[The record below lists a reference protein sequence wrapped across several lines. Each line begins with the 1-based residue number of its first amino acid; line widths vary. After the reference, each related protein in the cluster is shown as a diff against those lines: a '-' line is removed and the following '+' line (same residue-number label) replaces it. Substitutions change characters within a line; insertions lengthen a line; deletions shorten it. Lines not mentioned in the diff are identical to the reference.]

1 MGVSK
6 ETAQVLFSRQETEWA
21 GGSEEA
27 PIGKSNTVTG
37 KVELKDFFENNKQV
51 WM

>member
-21 GGSEEA
+21 SGSEEA
-27 PIGKSNTVTG
+27 LIGKSNTVTG
-37 KVELKDFFENNKQV
+37 KVELKGFFENNKQV